1 MEALNELRAVTNRQS
16 ATHGLSDDISQIPRE
31 MSEPNS
37 LSSCTPGRSV
47 SPEIH
52 NQEPDHSLAAVD
64 VSHYYSGCDDSLL
77 AGQQQQ
83 DYTEMSDFF
92 SPQFPYQSTGS
103 QTSGFASPPEP
114 SQGPPLVPPTVMP
127 LNTPAPDDLYG
138 SPHPLVPSQTRFP
151 PFEMPRSSPVAA
163 RYQAHSYPANVSITQ
178 VLHQISCID
187 EAKVREILATAV
199 VRHQD
204 IHDTVATE
212 YEMVA
217 RTAQEQHYEDASVLS
232 FTKEHLQCR
241 ICSTRTMMTSP
252 TPRSRT

>member
-1 MEALNELRAVTNRQS
+1 
-16 ATHGLSDDISQIPRE
+16 
-31 MSEPNS
+31 
-37 LSSCTPGRSV
+37 
-47 SPEIH
+47 
-52 NQEPDHSLAAVD
+52 
-64 VSHYYSGCDDSLL
+64 
-77 AGQQQQ
+77 
-83 DYTEMSDFF
+83 
-92 SPQFPYQSTGS
+92 
-103 QTSGFASPPEP
+103 
-114 SQGPPLVPPTVMP
+114 
-127 LNTPAPDDLYG
+127 
-138 SPHPLVPSQTRFP
+138 
-151 PFEMPRSSPVAA
+151 VAA

-241 ICSTRTMMTSP
+241 ICSSRTMMTSP